1 MARKSRREFV
11 ELGVL
16 GTAGLALGAV
26 AAGQPGAHAAQSA
39 TDTVFTEGR
48 VGSLR
53 LKNRLVRAATAEGA
67 SPLGKM
73 TIPGL
78 KIYHDLAIGGVGMII
93 TGHMVAV
100 PGGDAHGR
108 QTHIDADSFIE
119 ALARIPETVHRAAG
133 DCPVIAEISHAGRG
147 GIVDPVAP
155 SESPAAPGRSAP
167 RVLSSDE
174 IEEMIDLFVAA
185 VGRAREAGFDGV
197 EIHAAHGYLLSSF
210 LSPRTNRRDDAWG
223 GSPEKRAEIV
233 RRIVEQARELVGPD
247 YPLLIKMNG
256 NDHGI
261 GDDAAEAFA
270 TVSKILV
277 GAGLDAVEVSGQFPC
292 RKDIDSPEEEAYF
305 FEFTKDL
312 DLEVPMILTGGNRS
326 LSKIASV
333 LATPDIE
340 FVALARPLIR
350 EPGLPARWRT
360 GADTAASTCI
370 SCNRCLQA
378 LGTAPTR
385 CGYDEM
391 LRQRAS
397 T

>member
-1 MARKSRREFV
+1 M
-11 ELGVL
+11 ELGTL

-26 AAGQPGAHAAQSA
+26 AGGRQDAHAAQSA
-39 TDTVFTEGR
+39 AEIVFSEGR
-48 VGSLR
+48 IGGLR
-53 LKNRLVRAATAEGA
+53 LRNRLVRAATAEGA

-108 QTHIDADSFIE
+108 QTHIDDDSFIE
-119 ALARIPETVHRAAG
+119 TLRRIPETVHRAAG

-155 SESPAAPGRSAP
+155 SELAAPTGRTAP
-167 RVLSSDE
+167 RVLSAAE
-174 IEEMIDLFVAA
+174 IEQIIDYFVAA

-223 GSPEKRAEIV
+223 GSSEKRAAIV

-261 GDDAAEAFA
+261 GDEAAEAFA
-270 TVSKILV
+270 TVAKILV
-277 GAGLDAVEVSGQFPC
+277 EAGLDAVEVSGQFPC
-292 RKDIDSPEEEAYF
+292 RQDIDSPDEEAYF
-305 FEFTKDL
+305 FEFTENL
-312 DLEVPMILTGGNRS
+312 DLRVPMILTGGNRS
-326 LSKIASV
+326 LDRIASV
-333 LATPDIE
+333 LAAPHID

-350 EPGLPARWRT
+350 EPGLPTRWRT
-360 GADTAASTCI
+360 AVNTAAATCI

-378 LGTAPTR
+378 LGTAPTH
-385 CGYDEM
+385 CVHDEM
-391 LRQRAS
+391 LRQQAS